1 MVRPLGVLLLS
12 VAPLFL
18 PIPTGLCAQTA
29 ANGPFRLEVLHT
41 QYTPETGMLEFQ
53 LLNNGTSEINA
64 YEISISVF
72 ADGKEQNS
80 SAPSGLSEDLLGEEL
95 LLQCGSDGSVAPQLA
110 EGAWKGSFKPGET
123 YVKSMPVGV
132 DKSKLNG
139 STPEVRVRVTGVIWS
154 DGTIEGSTP
163 TPMSPLGLTDMKR
176 MYDFRQQEADEEAK
190 VLAIVNAHP
199 EDTDAQRRI
208 AEAIRNLQPLK
219 DGYPREQ
226 QVPGAP
232 PGTMQHVA
240 TPPVVDGVLGNLH
253 AAALSPYTKEIFDV
267 LDKLW
272 GCEHERR
279 VSFLQLQS
287 ATAAKSTELKTAK

>member
-18 PIPTGLCAQTA
+18 PIPTGLYAQTPA
-29 ANGPFRLEVLHT
+29 KSPFRLEVLHT
-41 QYTPETGMLEFQ
+41 QYTHATGMLEFQ

-64 YEISISVF
+64 YEVSISVF
-72 ADGKEQNS
+72 VDGKEQNS

-95 LLQCGSDGSVAPQLA
+95 LLQCGIDGSVAPQPA

-123 YVKSMPVGV
+123 YVKSMPVSV

-139 STPEVRVRVTGVIWS
+139 ATPEVRVRVTGVIWS

-163 TPMSPLGLTDMKR
+163 TPMSPLGLPDMKR
-176 MYDFRQQEADEEAK
+176 IRVFRQQEADEETK

-199 EDTDAQRRI
+199 EDPDIQHRI
-208 AEAIRNLQPLK
+208 AEAIQNLKPLK
-219 DGYPREQ
+219 DGYPREEQ
-226 QVPGAP
+226 LPEAP

-240 TPPVVDGVLGNLH
+240 TPPVVDGVLGNLQ
-253 AAALSPYTKEIFDV
+253 AVSLSPYPKEIFEMF
-267 LDKLW
+267 DKLW

-279 VSFLQLQS
+279 VSFLQLHP
-287 ATAAKSTELKTAK
+287 ATATKSTELKTAE